1 MTSFAAEGPYSNDI
15 ALILVTPV
23 GGRAFR
29 FSSHVQ
35 PICLPDLAAKRAAP
49 EGSWCIVTGWGAQAD
64 DALDNLSPVLR
75 AAAVPLLAQ
84 VGSTPRCWQP
94 AATQMAAGCSSLTY
108 YNTRIVHPCERWR
121 GCTRRSNTVPPHFFS
136 DSASFFCQLILIGI
150 G

>member
-1 MTSFAAEGPYSNDI
+1 MFIPKFVKKKNNIVLEFAAEGPYSNDI

-49 EGSWCIVTGWGAQAD
+49 EGSWCTVTGWGAQAD

-84 VGSTPRCWQP
+84 ASSTLRC
-94 AATQMAAGCSSLTY
+94 AGGTF
-108 YNTRIVHPCERWR
+108 NVK
-121 GCTRRSNTVPPHFFS
+121 G
-136 DSASFFCQLILIGI
+136 
-150 G
+150 